1 MMNLMMRRIIIYLKN
16 EKSVNGE
23 EGNDTGINKS
33 TENGSST
40 SGEIDKKHKKGKI
53 SLLKHLHEMCDGDNG
68 NDNIG
73 GDDVA
78 SVEESEMRSSAYSV
92 NVNDNLV
99 SGFDASTL
107 QVTMFMTLLEI
118 KTLLLV
124 MIQLFGSTP
133 IEIYGKGGSLYFLT
147 VICHSIPMIKN

>member
-1 MMNLMMRRIIIYLKN
+1 MKN
-16 EKSVNGE
+16 EKKVNDE
-23 EGNDTGINKS
+23 EGDDTGIKKS

-78 SVEESEMRSSAYSV
+78 SVEESEMRSSTDSV
-92 NVNDNLV
+92 NDNDNLV

-118 KTLLLV
+118 RIVLLI
-124 MIQLFGSTP
+124 MIQLFGSTL
-133 IEIYGKGGSLYFLT
+133 IENYGKGGSLNFLT
-147 VICHSIPMIKN
+147 VICHSIPMI